1 MLVIGSDMINKSV
14 LSLHMGGEI
23 ARTTS
28 AVIDPEDLKVIA
40 YVVDGPLIKND
51 PEVGD
56 ILATDDVRELSKEG
70 LIIDSADVLTT
81 EEDVVRIKDIMELN
95 FDLIGLKVVTRDGK
109 KIGKV
114 IDYTLDSGSFM
125 IYQLTVQRSM
135 GLASFNDPV
144 LTINRSQVI
153 EIDDYKI
160 TIKHDKEEVKIT
172 KNEAKTANE
181 VPREFV
187 NPFRKPAFGQS
198 DESSNESSSSTSE

>member
-125 IYQLTVQRSM
+125 IYQLTVQRSI